1 LITKKIEDMALKEEK
16 KYDHLIELG
25 GSDYEIVDGEPDIR
39 GWKVK
44 NEAGQLIGKV
54 DDLLFDPS
62 SQQVR
67 YLIIDLNDAEFV
79 IDEDKKIL
87 APIGLASLYDG
98 KRIQASNEEPNVT
111 PPVEPINHSVIFT
124 VDEIPTE
131 EPATD
136 YLYNPADDGEVV
148 VISVTE
154 DQLIRLPTYLQDHVD
169 PETELSVR
177 HIFEGTGDVGFVVSS
192 NSYDPAD
199 FYSHYHFNEDTFYS
213 RGQQTESLP
222 PDQTQRT
229 RRVAARYDK
238 STGHEPGTIDNNEL

>member
-1 LITKKIEDMALKEEK
+1 MALEEEK
-16 KYDHLIELG
+16 NHDHLIELG

-54 DDLLFDPS
+54 DDLLFDPD

-98 KRIQASNEEPNVT
+98 KRLQASNEEPNVA
-111 PPVEPINHSVIFT
+111 PPVEPINHSVLFT

-136 YLYNPADDGEVV
+136 YLYNPVDDGEVV

-154 DQLIRLPTYLQDHVD
+154 DQLIRLPDYQKDAVD
-169 PETELSVR
+169 PEMELSVR
-177 HIFEGTGDVGFVVSS
+177 HVFEGTSDVGFVV
-192 NSYDPAD
+192 
-199 FYSHYHFNEDTFYS
+199 NEDAFYS
-213 RGQQTESLP
+213 RGQQTESLS
-222 PDQTQRT
+222 PDQAQRT

-238 STGHEPGTIDNNEL
+238 GLGHEPGTE

>member
-1 LITKKIEDMALKEEK
+1 MALEEK
-16 KYDHLIELG
+16 NYNHLIELS

-54 DDLLFDPS
+54 DDLLFDPE

-67 YLIIDLNDAEFV
+67 YLIVDLNDAEFV
-79 IDEDKKIL
+79 IEEDKKIL
-87 APIGLASLYDG
+87 VPIGLASLYDG
-98 KRIQASNEEPNVT
+98 TKIQASNDEAYPT
-111 PPVEPINHSVIFT
+111 PAVEPINHSEIFT

-148 VISVTE
+148 VISISE
-154 DQLIRLPTYLQDHVD
+154 DQAIRLPAYLTDQLD

-177 HIFEGTGDVGFVVSS
+177 HVFEGTGDVGFIVSA
-192 NSYDPAD
+192 NNYDPAE
-199 FYSHYHFNEDTFYS
+199 FYKHYHFSEDTFYS
-213 RGQQTESLP
+213 GGKKTETLP
-222 PDQTQRT
+222 LNQTQRT
-229 RRVAARYDK
+229 RRVAARHEQG
-238 STGHEPGTIDNNEL
+238 TGHEPGTLDNDEL

>member
-1 LITKKIEDMALKEEK
+1 MALEEEK

-25 GSDYEIVDGEPDIR
+25 GSDYEIVDDEPDIR

-54 DDLLFDPS
+54 DDLLFDPQS
-62 SQQVR
+62 EQVR

-98 KRIQASNEEPNVT
+98 KQIQASNDEALVT
-111 PPVEPINHSVIFT
+111 PPTEPIDHTVIFT
-124 VDEIPTE
+124 ADEIPTE

-154 DQLIRLPTYLQDHVD
+154 DQLSRLPAYLQDHVD

-177 HIFEGTGDVGFVVSS
+177 HIFEGDVGFVISSS
-192 NSYDPAD
+192 NYDPAD
-199 FYSHYHFNEDTFYS
+199 FYSHYHFNEDTFY
-213 RGQQTESLP
+213 RGRQTESLP
-222 PDQTQRT
+222 PDQPEPT
-229 RRVAARYDK
+229 RRLAARYNK
-238 STGHEPGTIDNNEL
+238 STGHEPGTLDNNDEL

>member
-1 LITKKIEDMALKEEK
+1 MALEEK

-44 NEAGQLIGKV
+44 NEAGQLIGEV
-54 DDLLFDPS
+54 DDLLFDPH

-67 YLIIDLNDAEFV
+67 YLIVDLNDTDLVVE
-79 IDEDKKIL
+79 ENKKIL
-87 APIGLASLYDG
+87 VPIGLASLYDG
-98 KRIQASNEEPNVT
+98 KRIQASNDETYVT

-148 VISVTE
+148 IISVNE
-154 DQLIRLPTYLQDHVD
+154 DQLIRLPDYQKDHVG
-169 PETELSVR
+169 PETELSIRQV
-177 HIFEGTGDVGFVVSS
+177 FEGTGDVGFVVSAS
-192 NSYDPAD
+192 SYDSTE
-199 FYSHYHFNEDTFYS
+199 FYNHYHFSEDTFYS
-213 RGQQTESLP
+213 RGQQTNSLP
-222 PDQTQRT
+222 SDQALRP

-238 STGHEPGTIDNNEL
+238 GNGRESGTLDNNDEV

>member
-1 LITKKIEDMALKEEK
+1 MALEENN
-16 KYDHLIELG
+16 YNHLIELG

-54 DDLLFDPS
+54 DDLLFDPE

-67 YLIIDLNDAEFV
+67 YLIVDLNDAEFV
-79 IDEDKKIL
+79 IEDEKKVL
-87 APIGLASLYDG
+87 VPIGLASLYDG
-98 KRIQASNEEPNVT
+98 TKIQASNDEAYPT

-148 VISVTE
+148 VISISE
-154 DQLIRLPTYLQDHVD
+154 DQAIRLPAYQPDQVD

-177 HIFEGTGDVGFVVSS
+177 HVFEGTGDVGFIVSA
-192 NSYDPAD
+192 NNYDPTE
-199 FYSHYHFNEDTFYS
+199 FYKHYHFSEDTFYS
-213 RGQQTESLP
+213 RGQQTETLP
-222 PDQTQRT
+222 SDQTQRT

-238 STGHEPGTIDNNEL
+238 NTGHEPGTIDNNEL

>member
-1 LITKKIEDMALKEEK
+1 MALEEK
-16 KYDHLIELG
+16 KYNHLIELG

-44 NEAGQLIGKV
+44 NEAGQLLGKV
-54 DDLLFDPS
+54 DDLLFDPE

-67 YLIIDLNDAEFV
+67 YIIIDLHDAEFV
-79 IDEDKKIL
+79 IDEDKKVL

-98 KRIQASNEEPNVT
+98 TQIQASNEEAYPT
-111 PPVEPINHSVIFT
+111 PAVEPIDHSVILT

-148 VISVTE
+148 VISVNE
-154 DQLIRLPTYLQDHVD
+154 DQLIRLPAYQQDQLD
-169 PETELSVR
+169 PETELSIR
-177 HIFEGTGDVGFVVSS
+177 HVFEGTGDVGFIVSES
-192 NSYDPAD
+192 SYHPTE
-199 FYSHYHFNEDTFYS
+199 FYDHYHFSEDTFYS
-213 RGQQTESLP
+213 GGKKTEGLP

-229 RRVAARYDK
+229 RRVTARHEQT
-238 STGHEPGTIDNNEL
+238 TGHEPGTLDNNSEL

>member
-1 LITKKIEDMALKEEK
+1 MALEEK

-54 DDLLFDPS
+54 DDLLFDPH

-67 YLIIDLNDAEFV
+67 YIIVDLKDADFV
-79 IDEDKKIL
+79 VEEDKKIL

-98 KRIQASNEEPNVT
+98 KRIQTSNDEANLAA
-111 PPVEPINHSVIFT
+111 PVEPINHSVIFT

-148 VISVTE
+148 VISVNE
-154 DQLIRLPTYLQDHVD
+154 DQLIRLPGYQKDDLD
-169 PETELSVR
+169 PETELSIRRV
-177 HIFEGTGDVGFVVSS
+177 FEATGDMGFVVNSS
-192 NSYDPAD
+192 SYDSTE
-199 FYSHYHFNEDTFYS
+199 FYNHYHFNEDTFYS

-238 STGHEPGTIDNNEL
+238 NIGHEPGTIDNNDEL